1 MAHLKEVAEYAKR
14 FGVTTKIYINPL
26 NSIKE
31 SFYAGGILFSCLYDK
46 KVKDVFAAG
55 GRYDHLIKEQRLKT
69 GGSYEERHAVGFSL
83 AWERLARVSKTG
95 AKSFFKKQE
104 TDSSVIFTERRCDV
118 LVASF
123 DMTILRSTGIEILQ
137 LLWDHDI
144 SAEMAKDARSPEDL
158 LSKYRDE
165 NYSWIIV
172 VKPESMLKI
181 KTMSRKDV
189 PDVDLPQY
197 QLMAWLRPELK
208 ERDARAFSKLR
219 SSASQA
225 LESMGLGQSEDRQ
238 EQDVRVLVAGTK
250 SKKFNRRQVV
260 DQAQLSAANLV
271 RSFLDGPILAIE
283 TTDQVMELL
292 RETSLSDH
300 ESWKRAEHAVTMN
313 EKKYVRE
320 LHVQLDT
327 WRSLY
332 EKKAKS
338 KHAFIYNFRTGTCVY
353 YDLSA

>member
-1 MAHLKEVAEYAKR
+1 M
-14 FGVTTKIYINPL
+14 YIFNL
-26 NSIKE
+26 
-31 SFYAGGILFSCLYDK
+31 
-46 KVKDVFAAG
+46 
-55 GRYDHLIKEQRLKT
+55 T
-69 GGSYEERHAVGFSL
+69 VG
-83 AWERLARVSKTG
+83 K
-95 AKSFFKKQE
+95 
-104 TDSSVIFTERRCDV
+104 CDV

-123 DMTILRSTGIEILQ
+123 DMTILRSTGIEVLQ

-158 LSKYRDE
+158 LSKHRDE
-165 NYSWIIV
+165 KYSWIIV

-189 PDVDLPQY
+189 PDVDLPLS

-219 SSASQA
+219 GNTSQA
-225 LESMGLGQSEDRQ
+225 SESTGPNQNEIQQ
-238 EQDVRVLVAGTK
+238 EQDVKVLVAGTK

-283 TTDQVMELL
+283 TTDQVIDLL

-300 ESWKRAEHAVTMN
+300 DSWKKAEHAVTMN
-313 EKKYVRE
+313 ERKYVRE

-327 WRSLY
+327 WRSSY
-332 EKKAKS
+332 ERKGKS